1 MAEFPAMPLWT
12 DAWVADTRHLTRC
25 ERGTYHDLLVEMWR
39 LPGQRVPND
48 DSWLAKRFSMTL
60 DEVAKE
66 LRPLILEFCQSDGNW
81 ITQKRLLR
89 EWEFVKKSSRRQ
101 SVRAKARWEKEKHLS
116 HGIAQ
121 NDSSRITPTPTPT
134 LLEGSKKESYAPQ
147 AGAPKSRG
155 SRLPID
161 FAPPLDWIE
170 DAARLRANQKLPPA
184 DLATE
189 ALKFVNHF
197 TSAPGQRGIKLN
209 WRRTWI
215 VWALGARG
223 NAAMLPLARMAGRAA
238 I

>member
-1 MAEFPAMPLWT
+1 MAAETGAWMPMYWGDYLGDTMHFSTFQHGCYLLLIAAYWRKGGPLLDDPESLARICRTSCDKLARYGKPVLAMFT
-12 DAWVADTRHLTRC
+12 SKD
-25 ERGTYHDLLVEMWR
+25 GLLISKR
-39 LPGQRVPND
+39 LEKEIVKSSARLMSARANGKAGG
-48 DSWLAKRFSMTL
+48 LAKSKL
-60 DEVAKE
+60 V
-66 LRPLILEFCQSDGNW
+66 
-81 ITQKRLLR
+81 
-89 EWEFVKKSSRRQ
+89 
-101 SVRAKARWEKEKHLS
+101 
-116 HGIAQ
+116 
-121 NDSSRITPTPTPT
+121 TPTP
-134 LLEGSKKESYAPQ
+134 LEGSKKESYAPQ

-161 FAPPLDWIE
+161 FAPPSDWIE
-170 DAARLRANQKLPPA
+170 DAARLRTKQKMPPA

-197 TSAPGQRGIKLN
+197 ASAPGQKGVKLD